1 MKDLFGWIEA
11 AKAQKAHGILLQAGS
26 VPLANH
32 VQNYARL
39 DENVLAAADLTAQLE
54 GFLSP
59 REKSMVKEN
68 GFVSGYRKLGSLSGK
83 FQIVKHRDDVLVSFQ
98 WRNPQVEDL
107 NKWEIPN
114 LLLGQLGKEGGLT
127 LVVGPQ
133 LSGKT
138 AFLARLAREFTR
150 EKKGVVVYASPEPE
164 IENIPGVTRVPL
176 AVLKNPA
183 HVLSGIRVLMIDAE
197 DESELELAVRYAERG
212 VNVVV
217 TQHGADVFEVLRR
230 IHTNQGAG
238 LFHRVATVFQAGAAT
253 RLLPGVDGSPQ
264 TALEFVVA
272 SGNLRGSLARGA
284 FDEARAEVK
293 AHADKTGVRTL
304 NQSILNLLLKRKVD
318 LKTGFAVS
326 LYPDELDEMLKK
338 VGI

>member
-11 AKAQKAHGILLQAGS
+11 AKSQKAQGMLLQSGS
-26 VPLANH
+26 APLANNAH
-32 VQNYARL
+32 GYTRL
-39 DENVLAAADLTAQLE
+39 DEEPLTPAELTNQLE

-59 REKSMVKEN
+59 REKSVLKEN
-68 GFVSGYRKLGSLSGK
+68 GFVGGYRKLGTLAGK
-83 FQIVKHRDDVLVSFQ
+83 FQIVKNRDDVLVSFQ
-98 WRNPQVEDL
+98 WRNPQVEEL
-107 NKWEIPN
+107 NKWEVPN
-114 LLLGQLGKEGGLT
+114 LLLGQLAKEGGLS

-150 EKKGVVVYASPEPE
+150 EKKGVVVYASPEADL
-164 IENIPGVTRVPL
+164 ENIPGVTRVPL
-176 AVLKNPA
+176 AVLQNPGQ
-183 HVLSGIRVLMIDAE
+183 VLSGIRVLMIDGAE
-197 DESELELAVRYAERG
+197 DSTLELAVRYAERG

-230 IHTNQGAG
+230 VHVNQGAG
-238 LFHRVATVFQAGAAT
+238 LFHRVASVFQAGVAT
-253 RLLPGVDGSPQ
+253 RILPGVDGSAQ

-272 SGNLRGSLARGA
+272 SGNLKASLARGA

-293 AHADKTGVRTL
+293 AHADKTGVRSL

-318 LKTGFAVS
+318 LKTGFGVS